1 MKKFYTFALAALL
14 GSSVSFAGQRQQ
26 ATTLNIVNIKAQLV
40 EKAEVKGEKSK
51 RAKAP
56 AKVAS
61 IGELNGTYDWTFRN
75 LLEDVAPD
83 PELVITIDDEATGAA
98 TISGFPQDFKVKAT
112 VDLEKGT
119 VSIANNQDLGADSYG
134 DKNYFYLKPVNG
146 SSIGNGAS
154 TAAATVGTIDGTT
167 ITFPTLDVW
176 AIGDPANETEGYWMM
191 TYANK
196 LTYQKEKVLY
206 GVGTVSGDMFFSPFV
221 EKEPRDYTVE
231 VYLNNEQ
238 GTELLVKDPLNGL
251 YAALSFEGVSPD
263 MVIDA
268 TDPDNLLI
276 PAFSLGINGGDEDGI
291 YYGMSVSANQQD
303 IANTPEESRS
313 KLTKDEKTTVIT
325 IPAKG
330 LFLWPSKTTSLYYAN
345 TSAATITIVHEQG
358 GVNDIIADEENNAP
372 VEFFNL
378 QGQRVNNPAAGQLVI
393 RRQGTKVAKV
403 LVK

>member
-40 EKAEVKGEKSK
+40 EKAEVKGEKSN

-61 IGELNGTYDWTFRN
+61 IGELNGTYDWTFQN
-75 LLEDVAPD
+75 LLEDGAPD

-119 VSIANNQDLGADSYG
+119 VSIANNQFLGADSYG
-134 DKNYFYLKPVNG
+134 DNYFYLKPVNG
-146 SSIGNGAS
+146 SSIGKGAS

-206 GVGTVSGDMFFSPFV
+206 GVGTVSGDMYFSPFGKTPASYAV
-221 EKEPRDYTVE
+221 D

-238 GTELLVKDPLNGL
+238 GTELLVKDPLKGL

-268 TDPDNLLI
+268 TNPDNLLI

-325 IPAKG
+325 IPVKG
-330 LFLWPSKTTSLYYAN
+330 LFLWPSNTTSLYYAN
-345 TSAATITIVHEQG
+345 KAAVTITIENEQG

>member
-26 ATTLNIVNIKAQLV
+26 ATTLNVVNIKAQLV

-51 RAKAP
+51 LAKAP

-61 IGELNGTYDWTFRN
+61 IGELSGTYDWSYKS
-75 LLEDVAPD
+75 LLSSSPD

-98 TISGFPQDFKVKAT
+98 TISGFPQDFTVKAT

-146 SSIGNGAS
+146 SSIGDGAS

-176 AIGDPANETEGYWMM
+176 AIGDPAKEDLGWWMM

-196 LTYQKEKVLY
+196 LTYQKEKVFY
-206 GVGTVSGDMFFSPFV
+206 GKGTVSGDMFFTMFGQTPASYAV
-221 EKEPRDYTVE
+221 D

-238 GTELLVKDPLNGL
+238 GTELLVKDPLKGL
-251 YAALSFEGVSPD
+251 YAALSIEGVSPD

-276 PAFSLGINGGDEDGI
+276 PEFSLGIDGGDEDGL

-303 IANTPEESRS
+303 IANTPEEYRS
-313 KLTKDEKTTVIT
+313 KLTKDEYTTLIT
-325 IPAKG
+325 IPVKG
-330 LFLWPSKTTSLYYAN
+330 LFLWPSNTTSLYYAN
-345 TSAATITIVHEQG
+345 TSGVTIEIEHEQG

>member
-75 LLEDVAPD
+75 LLEDGAPD

-119 VSIANNQDLGADSYG
+119 VSIANNQFLGADSYG
-134 DKNYFYLKPVNG
+134 DNYFYLKPVNG
-146 SSIGNGAS
+146 TSIGKGAS

-196 LTYQKEKVLY
+196 LTYQKEKVFY
-206 GVGTVSGDMFFSPFV
+206 GKGTVSGDMFFSPFGQTPAIYAV
-221 EKEPRDYTVE
+221 D

-238 GTELLVKDPLNGL
+238 GTELLVKDPLKGL

-268 TDPDNLLI
+268 TNPDNLLI

-313 KLTKDEKTTVIT
+313 KLTKDEYTTLIT
-325 IPAKG
+325 IPVKG
-330 LFLWPSKTTSLYYAN
+330 LFLWPSNTTSLYYAN
-345 TSAATITIVHEQG
+345 KAAVTITIENEQG

>member
-26 ATTLNIVNIKAQLV
+26 ATTLNVVNIKAQLV
-40 EKAEVKGEKSK
+40 EKAEVKGEKSN

-61 IGELNGTYDWTFRN
+61 IGELNGTYDWTFQN
-75 LLEDVAPD
+75 LLEDGSPD

-119 VSIANNQDLGADSYG
+119 VSIANNQFLGADSYG
-134 DKNYFYLKPVNG
+134 DNYFYLKPVNG
-146 SSIGNGAS
+146 SSIGKGAS

-196 LTYQKEKVLY
+196 LTYQKEKVFY
-206 GVGTVSGDMFFSPFV
+206 GKGTVSGDMFFSPFGQTPASYAV
-221 EKEPRDYTVE
+221 D

-238 GTELLVKDPLNGL
+238 GTELLVKDPLKGL

-268 TDPDNLLI
+268 TNPDNLLI

-313 KLTKDEKTTVIT
+313 KLTKDEYTTLIT
-325 IPAKG
+325 IPVKG
-330 LFLWPSKTTSLYYAN
+330 LFLWPSNTTSLYYAN
-345 TSAATITIVHEQG
+345 KAAVTITIENEQG

>member
-26 ATTLNIVNIKAQLV
+26 ATTLNVVNIKAQLV

-75 LLEDVAPD
+75 LLEDGAPD

-119 VSIANNQDLGADSYG
+119 VSIANNQFIGADSYG
-134 DKNYFYLKPVNG
+134 DNYFYLKPVNG
-146 SSIGNGAS
+146 TSIGKGAS

-196 LTYQKEKVLY
+196 LTYQKEKVFY
-206 GVGTVSGDMFFSPFV
+206 GKGTVSGDMFFSAFGQSSA
-221 EKEPRDYTVE
+221 DYAVE

-238 GTELLVKDPLNGL
+238 GTELLVKDPLKGL
-251 YAALSFEGVSPD
+251 YAALSLEGVSPD

-276 PAFSLGINGGDEDGI
+276 PEFSLGFGGGDKDGL

-303 IANTPEESRS
+303 IADTPEESRS

-345 TSAATITIVHEQG
+345 TGAATITIVHEQG

-378 QGQRVNNPAAGQLVI
+378 QGQRVNTPAAGQLVI

>member
-26 ATTLNIVNIKAQLV
+26 ATTLNVVNIKAQLV

-51 RAKAP
+51 LAKAP

-61 IGELNGTYDWTFRN
+61 IGELNGTYDWTFQN
-75 LLEDVAPD
+75 LLEDGSPD

-119 VSIANNQDLGADSYG
+119 VSIANNQFLGADSYG
-134 DKNYFYLKPVNG
+134 DNYFYLKPVNG

-206 GVGTVSGDMFFSPFV
+206 GVGTVSGDMFFSPFGKTPASYAV
-221 EKEPRDYTVE
+221 D

-238 GTELLVKDPLNGL
+238 GTELLVKDPLKGL

-268 TDPDNLLI
+268 TNPDNLLI

-313 KLTKDEKTTVIT
+313 KLTKDEYTTLIT
-325 IPAKG
+325 IPVKG
-330 LFLWPSKTTSLYYAN
+330 LFLWPSNTTSLYYAN
-345 TSAATITIVHEQG
+345 KAAVTITIENEQG

>member
-75 LLEDVAPD
+75 LLEDGAPD

-119 VSIANNQDLGADSYG
+119 VSIANNQFLGADSYG
-134 DKNYFYLKPVNG
+134 DNYFYLKPVNG
-146 SSIGNGAS
+146 SSIGKGAS

-206 GVGTVSGDMFFSPFV
+206 GVGTVSGDMYFSPFGKTPASYAV
-221 EKEPRDYTVE
+221 D

-238 GTELLVKDPLNGL
+238 GTELLVKEPLKGL

-276 PAFSLGINGGDEDGI
+276 PAFSLGINGGDQHGI

-303 IANTPEESRS
+303 IADTPEESRS

-345 TSAATITIVHEQG
+345 TGAATITIVHEQG

>member
-1 MKKFYTFALAALL
+1 MKKFYTFALVALL

-61 IGELNGTYDWTFRN
+61 IGELNGTYDWTFQN
-75 LLEDVAPD
+75 LLEDGAPD

-119 VSIANNQDLGADSYG
+119 VSIANNQFLGADSYG
-134 DKNYFYLKPVNG
+134 DNYFYLKPVNG

-206 GVGTVSGDMFFSPFV
+206 GVGTVSGDMFFSPFGQTPASYAV
-221 EKEPRDYTVE
+221 D

-238 GTELLVKDPLNGL
+238 GTELLVKDPLKGL

-276 PAFSLGINGGDEDGI
+276 PAFSLGINGGDQHGI

-303 IANTPEESRS
+303 IADTPEESRS

-330 LFLWPSKTTSLYYAN
+330 LFLWPSNTTSLYYAN
-345 TSAATITIVHEQG
+345 TSGVTIEIEHEQG

>member
-26 ATTLNIVNIKAQLV
+26 ATTLNVVNIKAQLV

-51 RAKAP
+51 LAKAP

-61 IGELNGTYDWTFRN
+61 IGELNGTYDWSFQN
-75 LLEDVAPD
+75 LLEGEGSD

-112 VDLEKGT
+112 VDMEKGT

-146 SSIGNGAS
+146 TSIGKGAS

-176 AIGDPANETEGYWMM
+176 AIGDPAKEDLGWWMM

-238 GTELLVKDPLNGL
+238 GTELLVKDPLKGL

-313 KLTKDEKTTVIT
+313 KLTKDEYTTLIT
-325 IPAKG
+325 IPVKG
-330 LFLWPSKTTSLYYAN
+330 LFLWPSNTTSLYYAN
-345 TSAATITIVHEQG
+345 KAAATITIVHEQG

>member
-40 EKAEVKGEKSK
+40 EKAEVKGEKSN

-61 IGELNGTYDWTFRN
+61 IGELNGTYDWTFQN
-75 LLEDVAPD
+75 LLEDGAPD

-119 VSIANNQDLGADSYG
+119 VSIANNQFLGADSYG
-134 DKNYFYLKPVNG
+134 DNYFYLKPVNG
-146 SSIGNGAS
+146 SSIGKGAS

-206 GVGTVSGDMFFSPFV
+206 GVGTVSGDMFFSPFGKTPASYAV
-221 EKEPRDYTVE
+221 D

-238 GTELLVKDPLNGL
+238 GTELLVKDPLKGL

-276 PAFSLGINGGDEDGI
+276 PEFSLGFGGGDKDGL

-303 IANTPEESRS
+303 IADTPEESRS

-330 LFLWPSKTTSLYYAN
+330 LFLWPSNTTSLYYAN
-345 TSAATITIVHEQG
+345 TSGVTIEIEHEQG

>member
-40 EKAEVKGEKSK
+40 EKAEVKGEKSN

-61 IGELNGTYDWTFRN
+61 IGELNGTYDWTFQN
-75 LLEDVAPD
+75 LLEDGSPD

-119 VSIANNQDLGADSYG
+119 VSIANNQFLGADSYG

-146 SSIGNGAS
+146 TSIGKGAS

-196 LTYQKEKVLY
+196 LTYQKEKVFY
-206 GVGTVSGDMFFSPFV
+206 GKGTVSGDMFFSPFGQTPASYAV
-221 EKEPRDYTVE
+221 D

-238 GTELLVKDPLNGL
+238 GTELLVKDPLKGL

-268 TDPDNLLI
+268 TNPDNLLI

-313 KLTKDEKTTVIT
+313 KLTKDEYTTLIT
-325 IPAKG
+325 IPVKG
-330 LFLWPSKTTSLYYAN
+330 LFLWPSNTTSLYYAN
-345 TSAATITIVHEQG
+345 KAAVTITIENEQG

>member
-26 ATTLNIVNIKAQLV
+26 ATTLNVVNIKAQLV

-51 RAKAP
+51 LAKAP

-61 IGELNGTYDWTFRN
+61 IGELNGTYDLTFQN
-75 LLEDVAPD
+75 LLEDGAPD

-98 TISGFPQDFKVKAT
+98 TISGFPQDYKVKAT

-119 VSIANNQDLGADSYG
+119 VSIANNQDLGEDSYG
-134 DKNYFYLKPVNG
+134 DKNYFYLKPVEG
-146 SSIGNGAS
+146 SSIGDGAS

-176 AIGDPANETEGYWMM
+176 AIGDPANEDLGWWMM
-191 TYANK
+191 TCANK

-206 GVGTVSGDMFFSPFV
+206 GVGTVSGDMFFSAFGQSSA
-221 EKEPRDYTVE
+221 DYAVD

-238 GTELLVKDPLNGL
+238 GTELLVKDPLKGL
-251 YAALSFEGVSPD
+251 YAALSIEGVSPD

-268 TDPDNLLI
+268 TYPDNLLI
-276 PAFSLGINGGDEDGI
+276 PEFSLGINGGDQHGI

-303 IANTPEESRS
+303 IADTPEESRS

-378 QGQRVNNPAAGQLVI
+378 QGQRVNTPAAGQLVI

>member
-40 EKAEVKGEKSK
+40 EKAEVKGEKSN

-61 IGELNGTYDWTFRN
+61 IGELNGTYDWTFQN
-75 LLEDVAPD
+75 LLEDGAPD

-119 VSIANNQDLGADSYG
+119 VSIANNQFLGADSYG
-134 DKNYFYLKPVNG
+134 DNYFYLKPVNG
-146 SSIGNGAS
+146 SSIGKGAS

-206 GVGTVSGDMFFSPFV
+206 GVGTVSGDMYFSPFGKTPASYAV
-221 EKEPRDYTVE
+221 D

-238 GTELLVKDPLNGL
+238 GTELLVKDPLKGL

-313 KLTKDEKTTVIT
+313 KLTKDEYTTLIT
-325 IPAKG
+325 IPVKG
-330 LFLWPSKTTSLYYAN
+330 LFLWPSNTTSLYYAN
-345 TSAATITIVHEQG
+345 KAAATITIVHEQG

-378 QGQRVNNPAAGQLVI
+378 QGQRVNTPAAGQLVI

>member
-40 EKAEVKGEKSK
+40 EKAEVKGEKSN

-61 IGELNGTYDWTFRN
+61 IGELNGTYDWTFQN
-75 LLEDVAPD
+75 LLEDGSPD

-119 VSIANNQDLGADSYG
+119 VSIANNQFLGADSYG
-134 DKNYFYLKPVNG
+134 DNYFYLKPVNG
-146 SSIGNGAS
+146 SSIGKGAS

-206 GVGTVSGDMFFSPFV
+206 GVGTVSGDMYFSPFGKTPASYAV
-221 EKEPRDYTVE
+221 D

-238 GTELLVKDPLNGL
+238 GTELLVKDPLKGL

-276 PAFSLGINGGDEDGI
+276 PAFSLGINGGDQHGI

-303 IANTPEESRS
+303 IADTPEESRS

-330 LFLWPSKTTSLYYAN
+330 LFLWPSNTTSLYYAN
-345 TSAATITIVHEQG
+345 TSGVTIEIEHEQG

>member
-40 EKAEVKGEKSK
+40 EKAEVKGEKCK

-61 IGELNGTYDWTFRN
+61 IGELNGTYDWTFQN
-75 LLEDVAPD
+75 LLEDGSPD

-134 DKNYFYLKPVNG
+134 DKNYFYLKPVEG
-146 SSIGNGAS
+146 SSIGDGAS

-176 AIGDPANETEGYWMM
+176 AIGDPAKEDLGWWMM
-191 TYANK
+191 TCANK
-196 LTYQKEKVLY
+196 LTYQKEKVFY
-206 GVGTVSGDMFFSPFV
+206 GKGTVSGDMFFSPFGQSSA
-221 EKEPRDYTVE
+221 DYAVD

-276 PAFSLGINGGDEDGI
+276 PAFSLGINGGDQHGI

-303 IANTPEESRS
+303 IADTPEESRS

-330 LFLWPSKTTSLYYAN
+330 LFLWPSNTTSLYYAN

>member
-26 ATTLNIVNIKAQLV
+26 ATTLNVVNIKAQLV

-51 RAKAP
+51 LAKAP

-61 IGELNGTYDWTFRN
+61 IGELNGTYDWSFQN
-75 LLEDVAPD
+75 LLEGEGSD

-112 VDLEKGT
+112 VDMEKGT

-146 SSIGNGAS
+146 TSIGKGAS

-176 AIGDPANETEGYWMM
+176 AIGDPAKEDLGWWMM
-191 TYANK
+191 TYDNK

-313 KLTKDEKTTVIT
+313 KLTKDEYTTLIT
-325 IPAKG
+325 IPVKG
-330 LFLWPSKTTSLYYAN
+330 LFLWPSNTTSLYYAN
-345 TSAATITIVHEQG
+345 KAAVTITIENEQG

>member
-26 ATTLNIVNIKAQLV
+26 ATTLNVVNIKAQLV

-51 RAKAP
+51 LAKAP

-61 IGELNGTYDWTFRN
+61 IGELNGTYDWSFQN
-75 LLEDVAPD
+75 LLEGEGSD

-112 VDLEKGT
+112 VDMEKGT

-146 SSIGNGAS
+146 TSIGKGAS

-176 AIGDPANETEGYWMM
+176 AIGDPAKEDLGWWMM

-206 GVGTVSGDMFFSPFV
+206 GVGTVSGDMFFSPFGQTPASYAV
-221 EKEPRDYTVE
+221 D

-238 GTELLVKDPLNGL
+238 GTELLVKDPLKGL

-330 LFLWPSKTTSLYYAN
+330 LFLWPSNTTSLYYAN
-345 TSAATITIVHEQG
+345 KAAATITIVHEQG

>member
-26 ATTLNIVNIKAQLV
+26 ATTLNVVNIKAQLV

-51 RAKAP
+51 LAKAP

-61 IGELNGTYDWTFRN
+61 IGELNGTYDWSYKS
-75 LLEDVAPD
+75 LLSSSPD

-98 TISGFPQDFKVKAT
+98 TISGFPQDYKVKAT

-119 VSIANNQDLGADSYG
+119 VSIANNQDLGEDSYG
-134 DKNYFYLKPVNG
+134 DKNYFYLKPVEG
-146 SSIGNGAS
+146 SSIGDGAS

-176 AIGDPANETEGYWMM
+176 AIGDPEKEDLGWWMM
-191 TYANK
+191 TFANK

-206 GVGTVSGDMFFSPFV
+206 GVGTVSGDMFFSAFGQTPASYAV
-221 EKEPRDYTVE
+221 D

-238 GTELLVKDPLNGL
+238 GTELLVKDPLKGL
-251 YAALSFEGVSPD
+251 YAALSIEGVSPD

-268 TDPDNLLI
+268 TYPDNLLI
-276 PAFSLGINGGDEDGI
+276 PEFSLGINGGDQHGI

-303 IANTPEESRS
+303 IADTPEESRS

-378 QGQRVNNPAAGQLVI
+378 QGQRVNTPAAGQLVI

>member
-26 ATTLNIVNIKAQLV
+26 ATTLNVVNIKAQLV

-51 RAKAP
+51 LAKAP

-61 IGELNGTYDWTFRN
+61 IGELNGTYDWSFQN
-75 LLEDVAPD
+75 LLEGEGSD

-112 VDLEKGT
+112 VDMEKGT

-146 SSIGNGAS
+146 TSIGKGAS

-196 LTYQKEKVLY
+196 LTYQKEKVFY
-206 GVGTVSGDMFFSPFV
+206 GKGTVSGDMFFSPFGQTPASYAV
-221 EKEPRDYTVE
+221 D

-238 GTELLVKDPLNGL
+238 GTELLVKDPLKGL

-268 TDPDNLLI
+268 TNPDNLLI

-330 LFLWPSKTTSLYYAN
+330 LFLWPSNTTSLYYAN
-345 TSAATITIVHEQG
+345 KAAVTITIENEQG

>member
-40 EKAEVKGEKSK
+40 EKAEVKGEKCK

-61 IGELNGTYDWTFRN
+61 IGELNGTYDWTFQN
-75 LLEDVAPD
+75 LLEDGSPD

-119 VSIANNQDLGADSYG
+119 VSIANNQFLGADSYG
-134 DKNYFYLKPVNG
+134 DNYFYLKPVNG

-191 TYANK
+191 TNANK

-206 GVGTVSGDMFFSPFV
+206 GVGTVSGDMFFSPFGKTPASYAV
-221 EKEPRDYTVE
+221 D

-238 GTELLVKDPLNGL
+238 GTELLVKDPLKGL

-276 PAFSLGINGGDEDGI
+276 PAFSLGINGGDQHGI

-303 IANTPEESRS
+303 IADTPEESRS

-330 LFLWPSKTTSLYYAN
+330 LFLWPSNTTSLYYAN
-345 TSAATITIVHEQG
+345 TSGVTIEIEHEQG

-393 RRQGTKVAKV
+393 RRQGT
-403 LVK
+403 

>member
-40 EKAEVKGEKSK
+40 EKAEVKGEKGK

-75 LLEDVAPD
+75 LLEDGAPD

-119 VSIANNQDLGADSYG
+119 VSIANNQFLGADSYG
-134 DKNYFYLKPVNG
+134 DNYFYLKPVNG
-146 SSIGNGAS
+146 SSIGKGAS

-206 GVGTVSGDMFFSPFV
+206 GVGTVSGDMYFSPFGKTPASYAV
-221 EKEPRDYTVE
+221 D

-238 GTELLVKDPLNGL
+238 GTELLVKDPLKGL

-276 PAFSLGINGGDEDGI
+276 PEFSLGFGGGDKDGL

-303 IANTPEESRS
+303 IADTPEESRS
-313 KLTKDEKTTVIT
+313 KLTKDEYTTLIT
-325 IPAKG
+325 IPVKG

-345 TSAATITIVHEQG
+345 KAAATITIVHEQG

>member
-40 EKAEVKGEKSK
+40 EKAEVKGEKSN

-61 IGELNGTYDWTFRN
+61 IGELNGTYDWTFQN
-75 LLEDVAPD
+75 LLEDGSPD

-119 VSIANNQDLGADSYG
+119 VSIANNQFLGADSYG
-134 DKNYFYLKPVNG
+134 DNYFYLKPVNG
-146 SSIGNGAS
+146 SSIGKGAS
-154 TAAATVGTIDGTT
+154 TAAATVGNIDGTT

-196 LTYQKEKVLY
+196 LTYQKEKVFY
-206 GVGTVSGDMFFSPFV
+206 GKGTVSGDMFFSPFGQTPASYAV
-221 EKEPRDYTVE
+221 D

-238 GTELLVKDPLNGL
+238 GTELLVKDPLKGL

-268 TDPDNLLI
+268 TNPDNLLI

-313 KLTKDEKTTVIT
+313 KLTKDEYTTLIT
-325 IPAKG
+325 IPVKG
-330 LFLWPSKTTSLYYAN
+330 LFLWPSNTTSLYYAN
-345 TSAATITIVHEQG
+345 KAAVTITIENEQG

>member
-1 MKKFYTFALAALL
+1 
-14 GSSVSFAGQRQQ
+14 
-26 ATTLNIVNIKAQLV
+26 
-40 EKAEVKGEKSK
+40 
-51 RAKAP
+51 
-56 AKVAS
+56 
-61 IGELNGTYDWTFRN
+61 
-75 LLEDVAPD
+75 
-83 PELVITIDDEATGAA
+83 
-98 TISGFPQDFKVKAT
+98 
-112 VDLEKGT
+112 
-119 VSIANNQDLGADSYG
+119 
-134 DKNYFYLKPVNG
+134 
-146 SSIGNGAS
+146 
-154 TAAATVGTIDGTT
+154 
-167 ITFPTLDVW
+167 
-176 AIGDPANETEGYWMM
+176 MM

-196 LTYQKEKVLY
+196 LTYQKEKVFY
-206 GVGTVSGDMFFSPFV
+206 GKGTVSGDMFFSPFGQTPASYAV
-221 EKEPRDYTVE
+221 D

-238 GTELLVKDPLNGL
+238 GTELLVKDPLKGL

-276 PAFSLGINGGDEDGI
+276 PAFSLGINGGDQHGI

-303 IANTPEESRS
+303 IADTPEESRS

-330 LFLWPSKTTSLYYAN
+330 LFLWPSNTTSLYYAN
-345 TSAATITIVHEQG
+345 TSGVTIEIEHEQG

>member
-26 ATTLNIVNIKAQLV
+26 ATTLNVVNIKAQLV
-40 EKAEVKGEKSK
+40 EKAEVKGENSK

-61 IGELNGTYDWTFRN
+61 IGELNGTYDWSYKS
-75 LLEDVAPD
+75 LLQGAPN

-98 TISGFPQDFKVKAT
+98 TISGFPQNFKVKAT

-119 VSIANNQDLGADSYG
+119 ISIANNQDLGVDSYG

-146 SSIGNGAS
+146 TSIGDGAS

-167 ITFPTLDVW
+167 ITFPSLDVW
-176 AIGDPANETEGYWMM
+176 AIGDPANETPGWWMM
-191 TYANK
+191 TYNNK
-196 LTYQKEKVLY
+196 LSYQKEKVLY
-206 GVGTVSGDMFFSPFV
+206 GVGTVSGDMFFSMFV
-221 EKEPRDYTVE
+221 ETAPSDYTVE
-231 VYLNNEQ
+231 VYSNDEQ
-238 GTELLVKDPLNGL
+238 GTELFVKDPLKGL

-276 PAFSLGINGGDEDGI
+276 PEFSLGIDGGDEDGL
-291 YYGMSVSANQQD
+291 YYGMSYSANQQD
-303 IANTPEESRS
+303 IANTPEQYRS

-330 LFLWPSKTTSLYYAN
+330 LFLWPSNTTSLYYGN
-345 TSAATITIVHEQG
+345 KAAVTITIENEQG

>member
-26 ATTLNIVNIKAQLV
+26 ATTLNVVNIKAQLV

-98 TISGFPQDFKVKAT
+98 TISGFPQGFKAKAT

-119 VSIANNQDLGADSYG
+119 VSIANNQFLGADSYG
-134 DKNYFYLKPVNG
+134 DNYFYLKPVEG
-146 SSIGNGAS
+146 SSIGKGAS

-206 GVGTVSGDMFFSPFV
+206 GVGTVSGDMFFSSFV
-221 EKEPRDYTVE
+221 DAAPSDYTVE
-231 VYLNNEQ
+231 VYSNDEQ
-238 GTELLVKDPLNGL
+238 GTELFVKDPLKGL

-276 PAFSLGINGGDEDGI
+276 PEFSLGFDGGDEHGL
-291 YYGMSVSANQQD
+291 YYGMSYSANQQD
-303 IANTPEESRS
+303 IANTPEQYRS

-330 LFLWPSKTTSLYYAN
+330 LFLWPSNTTSLYYGN
-345 TSAATITIVHEQG
+345 KAAVTITIENEQG

>member
-1 MKKFYTFALAALL
+1 MKKFYTFALVALL

-61 IGELNGTYDWTFRN
+61 IGELNGTYDWTFQN
-75 LLEDVAPD
+75 LLEDGAPD

-119 VSIANNQDLGADSYG
+119 VSIANNQFLGADSYG
-134 DKNYFYLKPVNG
+134 DNYFYLKPVNG

-206 GVGTVSGDMFFSPFV
+206 GVGTVSGDMFFSPFGKTPASYAV
-221 EKEPRDYTVE
+221 D

-238 GTELLVKDPLNGL
+238 GTELLVKDPLKGL

-276 PAFSLGINGGDEDGI
+276 PAFSLGINGGDQHGI

-303 IANTPEESRS
+303 IADTPEESRS

-330 LFLWPSKTTSLYYAN
+330 LFLWPSNTTSLYYAN
-345 TSAATITIVHEQG
+345 TSGVTIEIEHEQG

>member
-14 GSSVSFAGQRQQ
+14 GSSVSFSGQRQQ

-40 EKAEVKGEKSK
+40 EKAEVKGEKSN

-61 IGELNGTYDWTFRN
+61 IGELNGTYDWTFQN
-75 LLEDVAPD
+75 LLEDGSPD

-119 VSIANNQDLGADSYG
+119 VSIANNQFLGADSYG
-134 DKNYFYLKPVNG
+134 DNYFYLKPVNG
-146 SSIGNGAS
+146 SSIGKGAS
-154 TAAATVGTIDGTT
+154 TAAATVGNIDGTT

-196 LTYQKEKVLY
+196 LTYQKEKVFY
-206 GVGTVSGDMFFSPFV
+206 GKGTVSGDMFFSPFGQTPASYAV
-221 EKEPRDYTVE
+221 D

-238 GTELLVKDPLNGL
+238 GTELLVKDPLKGL
-251 YAALSFEGVSPD
+251 YVALSFEGVSPD

-268 TDPDNLLI
+268 TNPDNLLI

-313 KLTKDEKTTVIT
+313 KLTKDEYTTLIT
-325 IPAKG
+325 IPVKG
-330 LFLWPSKTTSLYYAN
+330 LFLWPSNTTSLYYAN
-345 TSAATITIVHEQG
+345 KAAVTITIENEQG

>member
-40 EKAEVKGEKSK
+40 EKAEVKGEKSN

-61 IGELNGTYDWTFRN
+61 IGELNGTYDWTFQN
-75 LLEDVAPD
+75 LLEDGAPD

-119 VSIANNQDLGADSYG
+119 VSIANNQFLGADSYG
-134 DKNYFYLKPVNG
+134 DNYFYLKPVNG
-146 SSIGNGAS
+146 SSIGKGAS

-206 GVGTVSGDMFFSPFV
+206 GVGTVSGDMYFSPFGKTPASYAV
-221 EKEPRDYTVE
+221 D

-238 GTELLVKDPLNGL
+238 GTELLVKDPLKGL

-276 PAFSLGINGGDEDGI
+276 PAFSLGINGGDQHGI

-303 IANTPEESRS
+303 IADTPEESRS

-330 LFLWPSKTTSLYYAN
+330 LFLWPSNTTSLYYAN
-345 TSAATITIVHEQG
+345 TSGVTIEIEHEQG

>member
-61 IGELNGTYDWTFRN
+61 IGELNGTYDWTFQN
-75 LLEDVAPD
+75 LLEDGSPD

-119 VSIANNQDLGADSYG
+119 VSIANNQFLGADSYG
-134 DKNYFYLKPVNG
+134 DNYFYLKPVNG
-146 SSIGNGAS
+146 SSIGKGAS

-206 GVGTVSGDMFFSPFV
+206 GVGTVSGDMFFSPFGKTPASYAV
-221 EKEPRDYTVE
+221 D

-238 GTELLVKDPLNGL
+238 GTELLVKDPLKGL

-276 PAFSLGINGGDEDGI
+276 PEFSLGFGGGDKDGL

-303 IANTPEESRS
+303 KADTPEEYRS
-313 KLTKDEKTTVIT
+313 KLTKKEQITVIT

-330 LFLWPSKTTSLYYAN
+330 LYIWPSKTTSLFYGN
-345 TSAATITIVHEQG
+345 TSAVTIEIEHEQG

>member
-1 MKKFYTFALAALL
+1 MKKFYTFALVALL

-61 IGELNGTYDWTFRN
+61 IGELNGTYDWSYKS
-75 LLEDVAPD
+75 LLEDGAPD

-119 VSIANNQDLGADSYG
+119 VSIANNQFLGADSYG
-134 DKNYFYLKPVNG
+134 DNYFYLKPVNG

-206 GVGTVSGDMFFSPFV
+206 GVGTVSGDMFFSPFGKTPASYAV
-221 EKEPRDYTVE
+221 D

-238 GTELLVKDPLNGL
+238 GTELLVKDPLKGL

-276 PAFSLGINGGDEDGI
+276 PAFSLGINGGDQHGI

-303 IANTPEESRS
+303 IADTPEESRS

-330 LFLWPSKTTSLYYAN
+330 LFLWPSNTTSLYYAN
-345 TSAATITIVHEQG
+345 TSGVTIEIEHEQG

-378 QGQRVNNPAAGQLVI
+378 QGQRVNTPAAGQLVI

>member
-40 EKAEVKGEKSK
+40 EKAEVKGEKSN

-61 IGELNGTYDWTFRN
+61 IGELNGTYDWTFQN
-75 LLEDVAPD
+75 LLEDGAPD

-119 VSIANNQDLGADSYG
+119 VSIANNQFLGADSYG
-134 DKNYFYLKPVNG
+134 DNYFYLKPVNG
-146 SSIGNGAS
+146 SSIGKGAS

-206 GVGTVSGDMFFSPFV
+206 GVGTVSGDMYFSPFGKTPASYAV
-221 EKEPRDYTVE
+221 D

-238 GTELLVKDPLNGL
+238 GTELLVKDPLKGL

-268 TDPDNLLI
+268 TNPDNLLI

-313 KLTKDEKTTVIT
+313 KLTKDEYTTLIT
-325 IPAKG
+325 IPVKG
-330 LFLWPSKTTSLYYAN
+330 LFLWPSNTTSLYYAN
-345 TSAATITIVHEQG
+345 KAAVTITIENEQG

>member
-40 EKAEVKGEKSK
+40 EKAEVKGEKCK

-61 IGELNGTYDWTFRN
+61 IGELNGTYDWTFQN
-75 LLEDVAPD
+75 LLEDGAPD

-119 VSIANNQDLGADSYG
+119 VSIANNQFIGADSYG
-134 DKNYFYLKPVNG
+134 DNYFYLKPVNG

-191 TYANK
+191 TSANK

-238 GTELLVKDPLNGL
+238 GTELLVKDPLKGL

-276 PAFSLGINGGDEDGI
+276 PAFSLGINGGDQHGI

-303 IANTPEESRS
+303 IADTPEESRS

-330 LFLWPSKTTSLYYAN
+330 LFLWPSNTTSLYYAN
-345 TSAATITIVHEQG
+345 TSGVTIEIEHEQG

>member
-40 EKAEVKGEKSK
+40 EKAEVKGEKSN

-61 IGELNGTYDWTFRN
+61 IGELNGTYDWTFQN
-75 LLEDVAPD
+75 LLEDGSPD

-119 VSIANNQDLGADSYG
+119 VSIANNQFLGADSYG
-134 DKNYFYLKPVNG
+134 DNYFYLKTVNG

-206 GVGTVSGDMFFSPFV
+206 GVGTVSGDMYFSPFGKTPASYAV
-221 EKEPRDYTVE
+221 D

-238 GTELLVKDPLNGL
+238 GTELLVKDPLKGL

-276 PAFSLGINGGDEDGI
+276 PAFSLGINGGDQHGI

-303 IANTPEESRS
+303 IADTPEESRS
-313 KLTKDEKTTVIT
+313 KLRKDEKTTVIT

-330 LFLWPSKTTSLYYAN
+330 LFLWPSNTTSLYYAN

>member
-26 ATTLNIVNIKAQLV
+26 ATTLNVVNIKAQLV

-51 RAKAP
+51 LAKAP

-61 IGELNGTYDWTFRN
+61 IGELNGTYDWSFQN
-75 LLEDVAPD
+75 LLEGEGSD

-112 VDLEKGT
+112 VDMEKGT

-146 SSIGNGAS
+146 TSIGKGAS

-176 AIGDPANETEGYWMM
+176 AIGDPAKEDLGWWMM

-263 MVIDA
+263 MVIDV

-276 PAFSLGINGGDEDGI
+276 PAFSLGIDGGDEDGL

-330 LFLWPSKTTSLYYAN
+330 LFLWPSNTTSLYYAN
-345 TSAATITIVHEQG
+345 KAAATITIVHEQG

>member
-14 GSSVSFAGQRQQ
+14 GSSVSFAVQRQQ
-26 ATTLNIVNIKAQLV
+26 ATVLNVVNIKAQLV
-40 EKAEVKGEKSK
+40 EKAEVKGENSK

-61 IGELNGTYDWTFRN
+61 IGELNGTYDWSYKS
-75 LLEDVAPD
+75 LLQSGPD

-98 TISGFPQDFKVKAT
+98 TISGFPLDFEVKAT

-119 VSIANNQDLGADSYG
+119 VSIANNQDLGVDSYG
-134 DKNYFYLKPVNG
+134 DKNYFYLKPFDG
-146 SSIGNGAS
+146 TSIGDGAS

-167 ITFPTLDVW
+167 ITFPSLDVW
-176 AIGDPANETEGYWMM
+176 AIGDPANESLGWWMM
-191 TYANK
+191 TYSNK
-196 LTYQKEKVLY
+196 LSYQKEKVLY
-206 GVGTVSGDMFFSPFV
+206 GVGTVSGDMFFSSFV
-221 EKEPRDYTVE
+221 DAAPSDYTVE
-231 VYLNNEQ
+231 VYYNNEQ
-238 GTELLVKDPLNGL
+238 GTELLVKDPLKGL

-276 PAFSLGINGGDEDGI
+276 SPFSLGIDGGDEHGL
-291 YYGMSVSANQQD
+291 YYGMSYSANQKD
-303 IANTPEESRS
+303 IANTPEQYRS

-325 IPAKG
+325 IPVKG
-330 LFLWPSKTTSLYYAN
+330 LFIWPSNTTSLYYAN
-345 TSAATITIVHEQG
+345 KTAVTITIENEQG
-358 GVNDIIADEENNAP
+358 GVNDIIADEENNSP